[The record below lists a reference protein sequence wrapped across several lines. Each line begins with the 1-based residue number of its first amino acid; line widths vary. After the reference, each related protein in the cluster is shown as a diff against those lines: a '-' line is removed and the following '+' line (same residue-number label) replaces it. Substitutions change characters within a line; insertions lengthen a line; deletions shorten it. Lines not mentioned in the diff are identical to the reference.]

1 MASVVGIDLGNLG
14 SKVGVARQ
22 RGIDIVANEV
32 SNRVTPSL
40 ISFGPK
46 ARAIGEAAKTM
57 ETGNFKN
64 TIGSLKRLVGRSFA
78 DPEISEIEKKFINA
92 QLVDASGTVG
102 VSVLYC
108 GEKQTFSATQLLAM
122 YLARLGQIAAK
133 ELQQDVT
140 DCVIAVPGWYTEVQ
154 RRAVLDS
161 AFISG
166 LNPLRL
172 INDTTA
178 VALGYGITKSDLPPP
193 ETPRNVVFVDIGHSN
208 YSVAVV
214 SFAQGQLTVKSTAY
228 DRHFGGRDFDYALV
242 QHFAEEFKGKY
253 KIDVLG
259 NPKATFRL
267 ATACERLK
275 KMLSANQEAPL
286 NVESI
291 MNDVDASSKL
301 NREQFETFIA
311 PLLERVH
318 VPLEEALREAQL
330 TTADIHVIE
339 IVGGSTRIP
348 AIKQRIQDFFGKP
361 VSATLNADEAVARG
375 ATFACA
381 GLSPRFK
388 LRAFTVNDIATYP
401 IKVSWAPSPEDEGE
415 EPQAVVFPR
424 GNGIPSTKTLKFVR
438 SGPFELEASY
448 ADPAALP
455 GRINPWVGKVTIK
468 SVGEAVPATV
478 KVRARLN
485 LHGIF
490 SFESAFVETTQVVE
504 EEVPS
509 ETAPA
514 EGEAPVAPQK
524 RQKKVVKKNDMPVI
538 AGGLAL
544 DSSILNAQREL
555 EGQMIAEDK
564 LVQDTEDRKNAL
576 EEYIY
581 DTRSKLDDRY
591 ATFVQPKEKEAL
603 GVKLAEAEDWLYTE
617 EGEDAPK
624 SSYVSRLDALK
635 ALGDPVAKR
644 YMETEMRP
652 RAAAALRETVN
663 NYLSQAQSEDERF
676 SHITPEDKQKVIEKA
691 AGAQSWLEN
700 SLVKISERPKN
711 VDPVITCAEIDKTR
725 DELIY
730 FANPIMTKPKPKAD
744 APPAGANQ
752 PPPPPPPKDETMEP
766 SEEAGPT
773 VEEMDVD

>member
-64 TIGSLKRLVGRSFA
+64 TIGSLKRLIGRTVS
-78 DPEISEIEKKFINA
+78 DPEVSEIEKKFINA
-92 QLVDASGTVG
+92 ELVDANGTVG
-102 VSVLYC
+102 VRVLYR
-108 GEKQTFSATQLLAM
+108 GQKQTFSATQLLAM
-122 YLARLGQIAAK
+122 YLGKLGQTAAT

-161 AFISG
+161 AFIAG

-172 INDTTA
+172 ITDTTA

-193 ETPRNVVFVDIGHSN
+193 ETPRHVVFVDIGHSN

-214 SFAQGQLTVKSTAY
+214 AFAQGQLTVKSTAY

-253 KIDVLG
+253 KIDVLSS
-259 NPKATFRL
+259 PKAVFRL

-275 KMLSANQEAPL
+275 KMLSANLEAPL

-301 NREQFETFIA
+301 NREQFEQFIA

-330 TTADIHVIE
+330 SPADVFAVE
-339 IVGGSTRIP
+339 LVGGSTRIP
-348 AIKQRIQDFFGKP
+348 AIKQRIQDFFGGKIL
-361 VSATLNADEAVARG
+361 STTLNADEAIARG

-388 LRAFTVNDIATYP
+388 LRSFAVNDIALYP
-401 IKVSWAPSPEDEGE
+401 IKVSWTKSPEDEDE
-415 EPQAVVFPR
+415 EPEAIVFPR

-448 ADPAALP
+448 ADPSALP
-455 GRINPWVGKVTIK
+455 GRINPWIGKVTVK
-468 SVGEAVPATV
+468 SVGDAVPATV
-478 KVRARLN
+478 KVRTRLN

-490 SFESAFVETTQVVE
+490 SFEGAFIETTQIVE
-504 EEVPS
+504 EDV
-509 ETAPA
+509 PA
-514 EGEAPVAPQK
+514 EGEPAPGQAPAPPQK
-524 RQKKVVKKNDMPVI
+524 RQKKVVKRTDMPVV

-544 DSSILNAQREL
+544 DSSILNGQREN
-555 EGQMIAEDK
+555 EGQMTADDK

-581 DTRSKLDDRY
+581 DTRSKLDDRF
-591 ATFVQPKEKEAL
+591 AAFVQAKEKEAL
-603 GVKLAEAEDWLYTE
+603 LVKLAEAEDWLYTD
-617 EGEDAPK
+617 EGEEAAK
-624 SSYVSRLDALK
+624 SAYVSRLDALH
-635 ALGDPVAKR
+635 ALGDPIAKR
-644 YMETEMRP
+644 YMEGEKRP
-652 RAAAALRETVN
+652 RAAAALRETIN
-663 NYLSQAQSEDERF
+663 NYLSQAQSDDARF
-676 SHITPEDKQKVIEKA
+676 SHISAEDKQKVIERA
-691 AGAQSWLEN
+691 ATAQSWLEN

-711 VDPVITCAEIDKTR
+711 VDPVITCAEMDKKR

-730 FANPIMTKPKPKAD
+730 FANPIMSKPKPKTD
-744 APPAGANQ
+744 APSAPQTNAN
-752 PPPPPPPKDETMEP
+752 PPPPAKEEP
-766 SEEAGPT
+766 SEDAGPA